1 MQKNPPYEKWKA
13 SELRLPVAQQ
23 ALGFLSAE
31 LKEALARGLS
41 CEPPKPEPGEPG
53 EPPGEPPAAAR
64 HRFDVALNTLLKSGA
79 DEPTAQA
86 LLGAIRRQLPAL
98 KAPQAATLLRRS
110 FRHKVNSLRCL
121 GRRVLEQLLGIQV
134 EPSERARKRRKTG
147 REEEKGGRRLR
158 AELDAL
164 KSLLD
169 EGLQQREEAERSQSA
184 LISKV
189 EQLSQCKLHAEQQ
202 MREAQAESQWLRKEL
217 ALARRQDLENCG
229 EPDANNVHPPPTK
242 PPLRSS
248 SWSPPPQRGEKAAA
262 TAPPSPK
269 HSARNRGACSSEPRS
284 FAMARSASLKPPPEP
299 QLTDE
304 VDEMWR
310 SLLQRF
316 PQHPHWC
323 LVKEK
328 RCVYRMGSQTG
339 KKILC
344 RVTHGGLQ
352 VRVGGGWM
360 AALSFLE
367 RYGPMNMGRY
377 AEDHQFNCAS
387 VDVPASM
394 ERLLVPTKS
403 WAQRIGISKSPDIR
417 EQRRMQDKTVEEL
430 PEEARSFG
438 AKMAWSN
445 VAKPDE
451 EVDECEKAH
460 SALQPLPWPGDTRSA
475 IER

>member
-1 MQKNPPYEKWKA
+1 MH
-13 SELRLPVAQQ
+13 RPVAV
-23 ALGFLSAE
+23 ASASFSPVSF
-31 LKEALARGLS
+31 A
-41 CEPPKPEPGEPG
+41 
-53 EPPGEPPAAAR
+53 
-64 HRFDVALNTLLKSGA
+64 N
-79 DEPTAQA
+79 
-86 LLGAIRRQLPAL
+86 LPN
-98 KAPQAATLLRRS
+98 APQAAVCHAARAPTAGPEEARGSSSVSLPVKLLRWDS
-110 FRHKVNSLRCL
+110 AGAGSLSTQEPSASSSQLAVGGSIAASAANSVGDAQVGALRCEIE
-121 GRRVLEQLLGIQV
+121 G
-134 EPSERARKRRKTG
+134 
-147 REEEKGGRRLR
+147 LR

-217 ALARRQDLENCG
+217 ALARRQELENCG